1 MSNSVEKDIIGEHE
15 GFLSNPFI
23 AFFLAI
29 LILSLFAILGGVF
42 HTSKRAE
49 SSDTKAREE
58 RFSKIEL
65 WRKENPSEL
74 ESYKVITSDN
84 SQSVVYQI
92 PLAEAKK
99 LVINQYSQA
108 SN

>member
-29 LILSLFAILGGVF
+29 LILSLFGILGSVF
-42 HTSKRAE
+42 HKSKRAE
-49 SSDTKAREE
+49 SSDAKAREE
-58 RFSKIEL
+58 RFSKIEV
-65 WRKENPSEL
+65 WRKENPVEL
-74 ESYKVITSDN
+74 ESYKVISSGN
-84 SQSVVYQI
+84 SQSVIYQI
-92 PLAEAKK
+92 PLTEAKQ
-99 LVINQYSQA
+99 LLINQYSQG